1 MPYFAIE
8 DMPAQEPMPGFKG
21 KLVHSANMS
30 VAHWHIAPNSMAPL
44 HAHPNEQV
52 TMVVKGEFELTIAGE
67 TMALKPGIVAVI
79 PPEVEHS
86 GLAITECHLIDI
98 FYPVRE
104 DYRYR

>member
-1 MPYFAIE
+1 MPYHITE
-8 DMPAQEPMPGFKG
+8 ELPAKEPIPGFLG
-21 KLVHSANMS
+21 RFIHSDNMT
-30 VAHWHIAPNSMAPL
+30 VAHWRITTNSIAPV
-44 HAHPNEQV
+44 HAHPHEQV
-52 TMVVKGEFELTIAGE
+52 SFVVEGEFELTIAGE

-104 DYRYR
+104 DYR